1 VRHEL
6 DPGGAG
12 RVALRSPD
20 DAGADELGA
29 PVLAVMWGLA
39 TQTPSVDEVAVDLLV
54 RRVLHMVTTT
64 SAEPPKLDAAT
75 LWRAIESAA
84 EQAGMGV
91 YVAQIDVEPPR
102 ILYVNPR
109 AAEIIGRSPD
119 ELIGRLP
126 WSMLR
131 EQDHPAVRAMIERP
145 VGAPSASLALVVERP
160 DGKAVPI
167 ELAATR
173 IRTAIGELSFGYFRD
188 VSAERTAV
196 AALWRS
202 EARFRFLVES
212 APDGVVILKRG
223 VIVFINPKAAHLLG
237 VGSVDSALGR
247 PIAAFQPPEDAALA
261 GQRIAAMLRDGVEF
275 PPSEYGVLGVP
286 GRVVE
291 IKSIVCEWDGEQAVL
306 AFARDV
312 TERNAIQ
319 RRFVESDRLAALGTL
334 AAGVA
339 HEINNPLTYAQLSAY
354 HVARLLKT
362 AGLPDEI
369 LVPVRDY
376 LENIEHGIARIASIT
391 QSLRSF
397 TKDDAGAPGPVDLDL
412 VLTRALKMVDND
424 LRHAARLVREAA
436 PLPAVAG
443 NAARLEQVFVNVL
456 INAIKA
462 LPPDP
467 DRPHEIHVAAE
478 QVKDRV
484 TVTIRD
490 TGCGIPAA
498 LRGRIFEPFF
508 TTRDVG
514 RGMGLGL
521 SVSKTIVENQG
532 GEIEVD
538 SVENVGTTVRVHL
551 PAHRASAAAARPA
564 SAAAEVAPPAA
575 AIASPRRRVLVVD
588 DEALICHSIQRLLSE
603 THDVAVATTGSDAL
617 ALVASSRFDFI
628 LCDVMMPDMNG
639 HELYRQ
645 VAAQHP
651 GLERRFVFMTG
662 ALAPGV
668 AQALEELPT
677 PWLAKPFE
685 IEDVLELI
693 AASAGAG

>member
-1 VRHEL
+1 
-6 DPGGAG
+6 
-12 RVALRSPD
+12 
-20 DAGADELGA
+20 
-29 PVLAVMWGLA
+29 
-39 TQTPSVDEVAVDLLV
+39 
-54 RRVLHMVTTT
+54 
-64 SAEPPKLDAAT
+64 
-75 LWRAIESAA
+75 
-84 EQAGMGV
+84 MGV
-91 YVAQIDVEPPR
+91 YVAHIDVQPPR

-109 AAEIIGRSPD
+109 AAEIVGSSPE

-126 WSMLR
+126 WSMIR
-131 EQDHPAVRAMIERP
+131 EQDRPTVRAMIERP
-145 VGAPSASLALVVERP
+145 AGAPPASLTLVVERP
-160 DGKAVPI
+160 DGKAVAI
-167 ELAATR
+167 ELVASR
-173 IRTAIGELSFGYFRD
+173 IRTGIGELSFGYFRD
-188 VSAERTAV
+188 VSVEREV
-196 AALWRS
+196 EAALRRS

-223 VIVFINPKAAHLLG
+223 VIVFINPKAARLLG
-237 VGSVDSALGR
+237 VDRVEQALGR

-261 GQRIAAMLRDGVEF
+261 GKRIAAMLRDGVEF

-291 IKSIVCEWDGEQAVL
+291 IKSIACEWDGEQAVL

-319 RRFVESDRLAALGTL
+319 RRLVESDRLAALGTL

-354 HVARLLKT
+354 QVARLLKT
-362 AGLPDEI
+362 VELPDQT
-369 LVPVRDY
+369 LALLRGY
-376 LENIEHGIARIASIT
+376 LEDIDHGIARIASIT

-397 TKDDAGAPGPVDLDL
+397 VKDDADAPGPVDLDL
-412 VLTRALKMVDND
+412 VITRSLRMVDND
-424 LRHAARLVREAA
+424 LRHAARLVRVVA
-436 PLPAVAG
+436 PMPPVVG

-467 DRPHEIHVAAE
+467 EQPHEIHVAAE
-478 QVKDRV
+478 QVGDRV

-538 SVENVGTTVRVHL
+538 SIENVGTTVRVHL
-551 PAHRASAAAARPA
+551 PMHQASAGATENASAA
-564 SAAAEVAPPAA
+564 VDVVPPAA
-575 AIASPRRRVLVVD
+575 AITSLRRRVLVID
-588 DEALICHSIQRLLSE
+588 DEALICHTIEQVLSK

-617 ALVASSRFDFI
+617 ALVAARKFDFI

-639 HELYRQ
+639 HELYRR

-662 ALAPGV
+662 ALAPSV
-668 AQALEELPT
+668 AKALEELPN

-693 AASAGAG
+693 AASPG

>member
-1 VRHEL
+1 
-6 DPGGAG
+6 
-12 RVALRSPD
+12 
-20 DAGADELGA
+20 
-29 PVLAVMWGLA
+29 M
-39 TQTPSVDEVAVDLLV
+39 
-54 RRVLHMVTTT
+54 TTT
-64 SAEPPKLDAAT
+64 SAGPPQLDAAT

-91 YVAQIDVEPPR
+91 YVAHIDVQPPR

-109 AAEIIGRSPD
+109 AAEIIGRSPE

-131 EQDHPAVRAMIERP
+131 EQDHPTVRAMIERP
-145 VGAPSASLALVVERP
+145 DGAPPASLALVIERP

-173 IRTAIGELSFGYFRD
+173 MRTGIGELSFGYFRD
-188 VSAERTAV
+188 VSVEREAV
-196 AALWRS
+196 EALRRS

-223 VIVFINPKAAHLLG
+223 VIVFINPRATQLLG
-237 VGSVDSALGR
+237 CRSVDDALGR
-247 PIAAFQPPEDAALA
+247 PISAFQPPEDAALA
-261 GQRIAAMLRDGVEF
+261 GKRIAAMLRDGVEF

-291 IKSIVCEWDGEQAVL
+291 IKSIACEWDGEQAVL

-319 RRFVESDRLAALGTL
+319 RRLVESDRLAAVGTL

-354 HVARLLKT
+354 HVGRLVR
-362 AGLPDEI
+362 AAELPDDT
-369 LVPVRDY
+369 LAQLLGY
-376 LENIEHGIARIASIT
+376 LENIDHGVARIASIT

-397 TKDDAGAPGPVDLDL
+397 AKDDADPPGPVDIDL
-412 VLTRALKMVDND
+412 VITRALRMVDND
-424 LRHAARLVREAA
+424 LRHAARLVREVA
-436 PLPAVAG
+436 PVPLVVG

-467 DRPHEIHVAAE
+467 DRPHEIHVTAE
-478 QVKDRV
+478 PVGDRV

-490 TGCGIPAA
+490 TGRGIPAA

-521 SVSKTIVENQG
+521 SVSKTIVENHG

-538 SVENVGTTVRVHL
+538 SIEDVGTTVRVHL
-551 PAHRASAAAARPA
+551 PAHRASAGAGAAAA
-564 SAAAEVAPPAA
+564 VAPPAA
-575 AIASPRRRVLVVD
+575 AATSPRRRVLVVD
-588 DEALICHSIQRLLSE
+588 DEALICRTIQQVLSKS
-603 THDVAVATTGSDAL
+603 HDVAVATSGSDAL

-639 HELYRQ
+639 HELYRR
-645 VAAQHP
+645 VAEQHP

-668 AQALEELPT
+668 AQVLEDLPN
-677 PWLAKPFE
+677 PWLAKPFQ
-685 IEDVLELI
+685 IKDVLELI

>member
-1 VRHEL
+1 
-6 DPGGAG
+6 
-12 RVALRSPD
+12 
-20 DAGADELGA
+20 
-29 PVLAVMWGLA
+29 
-39 TQTPSVDEVAVDLLV
+39 
-54 RRVLHMVTTT
+54 
-64 SAEPPKLDAAT
+64 
-75 LWRAIESAA
+75 
-84 EQAGMGV
+84 MGV
-91 YVAQIDVEPPR
+91 YVAQIDVQPPR

-109 AAEIIGRSPD
+109 AAEIIGSSPED
-119 ELIGRLP
+119 LIGRLP

-131 EQDHPAVRAMIERP
+131 EQDHPTVRAMIERP
-145 VGAPSASLALVVERP
+145 VGAPPASLALVIRRP
-160 DGKAVPI
+160 DGRAVPI
-167 ELAATR
+167 ELAVTR

-188 VSAERTAV
+188 VSVEREAV
-196 AALWRS
+196 AALRRS
-202 EARFRFLVES
+202 EARFRFLVEA

-223 VIVFINPKAAHLLG
+223 VIVFINQRATQLLG
-237 VGSVDSALGR
+237 CRGVDDALGR

-261 GQRIAAMLRDGVEF
+261 GKRIAAMLRDGVEF

-291 IKSIVCEWDGEQAVL
+291 IKSIACEWDGEQAVL

-319 RRFVESDRLAALGTL
+319 RRLVESDRLAALGTL

-362 AGLPDEI
+362 AQLPYEI
-369 LVPVRDY
+369 QELLHGY
-376 LENIEHGIARIASIT
+376 LENIDHGIARIASIT

-397 TKDDAGAPGPVDLDL
+397 AKEDTDPPGPVDLDL
-412 VLTRALKMVDND
+412 VLTRALKMVDHD
-424 LRHAARLVREAA
+424 LRHAARLVREVA
-436 PLPAVAG
+436 PVPLVVG

-462 LPPDP
+462 LRPDP
-467 DRPHEIHVAAE
+467 DRPHEIHVAIE
-478 QVKDRV
+478 PVGDHV

-538 SVENVGTTVRVHL
+538 SIEEVGTTVRVHL
-551 PAHRASAAAARPA
+551 PAHRARPDVREPAGVAA
-564 SAAAEVAPPAA
+564 PAA
-575 AIASPRRRVLVVD
+575 AVSSPRRRVLVVD
-588 DEALICHSIQRLLSE
+588 DEALICRTIQQVLSKS
-603 THDVAVATTGSDAL
+603 HDVAVATSGSDAL

-639 HELYRQ
+639 HELYRR

-668 AQALEELPT
+668 AQVLEDLPN

-685 IEDVLELI
+685 IKRVLELI

>member
-1 VRHEL
+1 
-6 DPGGAG
+6 
-12 RVALRSPD
+12 
-20 DAGADELGA
+20 
-29 PVLAVMWGLA
+29 M
-39 TQTPSVDEVAVDLLV
+39 
-54 RRVLHMVTTT
+54 TTT
-64 SAEPPKLDAAT
+64 SAEPPPLDAAT

-91 YVAQIDVEPPR
+91 YVAHIDVQPPR

-109 AAEIIGRSPD
+109 AAEIIGRSPE

-131 EQDHPAVRAMIERP
+131 EQDHPTVRAVIERP
-145 VGAPSASLALVVERP
+145 AGAPPASLALVIERP

-167 ELAATR
+167 ELAGTR
-173 IRTAIGELSFGYFRD
+173 IRTGIGELSFGYFRD
-188 VSAERTAV
+188 VSVEREV
-196 AALWRS
+196 VEALRRS

-223 VIVFINPKAAHLLG
+223 VIVFINPKAAQLLG
-237 VGSVDSALGR
+237 VRSVAEALGR

-261 GQRIAAMLRDGVEF
+261 GRRIAAMLREGVEF

-286 GRVVE
+286 GRIVE
-291 IKSIVCEWDGEQAVL
+291 IKSIACEWDGEQAVL

-319 RRFVESDRLAALGTL
+319 RRLVESDRLAALGTL

-362 AGLPDEI
+362 AGLPDET
-369 LVPVRDY
+369 LALLHGY
-376 LENIEHGIARIASIT
+376 LENIDHGIARIASIT

-397 TKDDAGAPGPVDLDL
+397 SKDDTDPPGPVDLDL

-424 LRHAARLVREAA
+424 LRHAARLVREVA
-436 PLPAVAG
+436 PVPPVLG

-478 QVKDRV
+478 HAGGRV

-532 GEIEVD
+532 GAIEVD
-538 SVENVGTTVRVHL
+538 SIENVGTTVRVHL
-551 PAHRASAAAARPA
+551 PAHRTSADAAGQA
-564 SAAAEVAPPAA
+564 SAAAEGAAPAA
-575 AIASPRRRVLVVD
+575 VIRSPRRLVLVID
-588 DEALICHSIQRLLSE
+588 DEALICHTIERALSE
-603 THDVAVATTGSDAL
+603 SHDVAVATTGSDAL
-617 ALVASSRFDFI
+617 ALVASRRFDFI

-639 HELYRQ
+639 HELYRR

-662 ALAPGV
+662 ALAPSV
-668 AQALEELPT
+668 AQVLEELPN
-677 PWLAKPFE
+677 PWLAKPFQ
-685 IEDVLELI
+685 IKDVLELI

>member
-1 VRHEL
+1 ML
-6 DPGGAG
+6 QIIA
-12 RVALRSPD
+12 
-20 DAGADELGA
+20 
-29 PVLAVMWGLA
+29 
-39 TQTPSVDEVAVDLLV
+39 
-54 RRVLHMVTTT
+54 TT
-64 SAEPPKLDAAT
+64 SAEPPPLDAAT

-91 YVAQIDVEPPR
+91 YVAHIDVQPPR
-102 ILYVNPR
+102 ILYVNRR
-109 AAEIIGRSPD
+109 AAEIIGRSPE

-131 EQDHPAVRAMIERP
+131 EQDHPTVRAVIERP
-145 VGAPSASLALVVERP
+145 VGAPPASLALVIERP

-173 IRTAIGELSFGYFRD
+173 IRTGIGELSFGYFRD
-188 VSAERTAV
+188 VSVEREAV
-196 AALWRS
+196 AALRRS
-202 EARFRFLVES
+202 EARFRFLVEA

-223 VIVFINPKAAHLLG
+223 VIVFINPRAAHLLG
-237 VGSVDSALGR
+237 LHGVEQALGR

-261 GQRIAAMLRDGVEF
+261 GQRIVAMLRDGVEF

-291 IKSIVCEWDGEQAVL
+291 IKSIACEWDGEQAVL

-319 RRFVESDRLAALGTL
+319 RRLVESDRLAALGTL

-339 HEINNPLTYAQLSAY
+339 HEINNPLTYAQLSAD
-354 HVARLLKT
+354 HVVLLLQT
-362 AGLPDEI
+362 SGLPDET
-369 LVPVRDY
+369 LALLRGHLD
-376 LENIEHGIARIASIT
+376 NIDHGIARIASIT

-397 TKDDAGAPGPVDLDL
+397 AKGDADAPGPVDLDL
-412 VLTRALKMVDND
+412 VFTRALKMVDND
-424 LRHAARLVREAA
+424 LRHAARLVREVAR
-436 PLPAVAG
+436 LPPVVG

-467 DRPHEIHVAAE
+467 DRPHEIHVATE
-478 QVKDRV
+478 SVGNRV

-521 SVSKTIVENQG
+521 SVSKTIVESLG

-538 SVENVGTTVRVHL
+538 SIENLGTTVRIHL
-551 PAHRASAAAARPA
+551 PTHRAAHQARPHAAEPA
-564 SAAAEVAPPAA
+564 SAAAEVVPPAA
-575 AIASPRRRVLVVD
+575 VSASPRRRVLVVD
-588 DEALICHSIQRLLSE
+588 DEALICRAIKQVLSE
-603 THDVAVATTGSDAL
+603 SHDVAVATNGTDAL

-639 HELYRQ
+639 HELYRR

-668 AQALEELPT
+668 AQALEELPN
-677 PWLAKPFE
+677 PWLAKPFDVKE
-685 IEDVLELI
+685 VLELI
-693 AASAGAG
+693 AASPGAG

>member
-1 VRHEL
+1 
-6 DPGGAG
+6 
-12 RVALRSPD
+12 
-20 DAGADELGA
+20 
-29 PVLAVMWGLA
+29 M
-39 TQTPSVDEVAVDLLV
+39 
-54 RRVLHMVTTT
+54 MVTTR
-64 SAEPPKLDAAT
+64 AEPPQLDAAT
-75 LWRAIESAA
+75 LWRAIENAA

-91 YVAQIDVEPPR
+91 YIAHIDVQPPR

-109 AAEIIGRSPD
+109 AAEITGRSPE

-131 EQDHPAVRAMIERP
+131 DQDHPTVRAMIERP
-145 VGAPSASLALVVERP
+145 AGAPPASLALVIERP
-160 DGKAVPI
+160 DGKTVPI

-173 IRTAIGELSFGYFRD
+173 IRSGIGELSFGYFRD
-188 VSAERTAV
+188 VSVEREAV
-196 AALWRS
+196 AALQRS

-223 VIVFINPKAAHLLG
+223 VIVYINPKAAQLLG
-237 VGSVDSALGR
+237 LRGVDEAFGR

-261 GQRIAAMLRDGVEF
+261 GKRIAAMLRDGVEF

-291 IKSIVCEWDGEQAVL
+291 IKSIASEWEGEQAVL

-319 RRFVESDRLAALGTL
+319 RRLVESDRLAALGTL
-334 AAGVA
+334 SVGVA

-354 HVARLLKT
+354 QVARVLDT
-362 AGLPDEI
+362 VGLPDQTMA
-369 LVPVRDY
+369 LLRGY
-376 LENIEHGIARIASIT
+376 LENIDHGIARVASIA

-397 TKDDAGAPGPVDLDL
+397 ARDDADALGPVDIDV
-412 VLTRALKMVDND
+412 VLTHALKMVDND
-424 LRHAARLVREAA
+424 LRHAARLVREVA
-436 PLPAVAG
+436 PLPPVVG

-467 DRPHEIHVAAE
+467 DRPHEIHVTADH
-478 QVKDRV
+478 VGDRV

-521 SVSKTIVENQG
+521 SVSKTIVENHG
-532 GEIEVD
+532 GAIEVD
-538 SVENVGTTVRVHL
+538 SIEDAGTRVRVHL
-551 PAHRASAAAARPA
+551 PAHRASAGAAAQA
-564 SAAAEVAPPAA
+564 GVAADVAAPAA
-575 AIASPRRRVLVVD
+575 VVGSPRRRVLVVD
-588 DEALICHSIQRLLSE
+588 DEALICRTIEQVLSE
-603 THDVAVATTGSDAL
+603 SHDVAVATTGSDAL
-617 ALVASSRFDFI
+617 ALVASRKFDCI

-651 GLERRFVFMTG
+651 GLERRFVFMSG
-662 ALAPGV
+662 ALAPSV
-668 AQALEELPT
+668 AQVLEDLPN

-693 AASAGAG
+693 AASAAAG

>member
-12 RVALRSPD
+12 AGRVTPRHSTTPAVIRSDLVRAPAAARLIDIGRHDASLRSSGD
-20 DAGADELGA
+20 
-29 PVLAVMWGLA
+29 VRLA
-39 TQTPSVDEVAVDLLV
+39 TKTPSVDAIAVDRLV
-54 RRVLHMVTTT
+54 RRVLHPIATT
-64 SAEPPKLDAAT
+64 SAEPPPLDAAT

-91 YVAQIDVEPPR
+91 YVAHIDVQPPR

-109 AAEIIGRSPD
+109 AAEIIGSSPE
-119 ELIGRLP
+119 ELVGRLP

-131 EQDHPAVRAMIERP
+131 EQDHPTVRAMIERP
-145 VGAPSASLALVVERP
+145 AGAPPASLALVIERP

-173 IRTAIGELSFGYFRD
+173 IRTGIGELSFGYFRD
-188 VSAERTAV
+188 VSVEREVV
-196 AALWRS
+196 AALRRS

-223 VIVFINPKAAHLLG
+223 VIVFINPRAAQLLDA
-237 VGSVDSALGR
+237 GSVDEALGR

-261 GQRIAAMLRDGVEF
+261 GRRIAAMLREGVEF

-291 IKSIVCEWDGEQAVL
+291 IKSIACEWDGEQAVL

-319 RRFVESDRLAALGTL
+319 RRLVESDRLAALGTL

-362 AGLPDEI
+362 ARLPDEI
-369 LVPVRDY
+369 LAPLRGY
-376 LENIEHGIARIASIT
+376 LENIDHGIARIASIT

-397 TKDDAGAPGPVDLDL
+397 AKDDADPPGPVDLDL
-412 VLTRALKMVDND
+412 VLTHALKMVDND
-424 LRHAARLVREAA
+424 LRHAARLVRE
-436 PLPAVAG
+436 VASIPPVLG

-467 DRPHEIHVAAE
+467 DRPHEIHVAAKH
-478 QVKDRV
+478 VGGRV

-498 LRGRIFEPFF
+498 LRGRIF
-508 TTRDVG
+508 
-514 RGMGLGL
+514 
-521 SVSKTIVENQG
+521 
-532 GEIEVD
+532 
-538 SVENVGTTVRVHL
+538 
-551 PAHRASAAAARPA
+551 
-564 SAAAEVAPPAA
+564 
-575 AIASPRRRVLVVD
+575 
-588 DEALICHSIQRLLSE
+588 
-603 THDVAVATTGSDAL
+603 
-617 ALVASSRFDFI
+617 
-628 LCDVMMPDMNG
+628 
-639 HELYRQ
+639 
-645 VAAQHP
+645 
-651 GLERRFVFMTG
+651 
-662 ALAPGV
+662 
-668 AQALEELPT
+668 
-677 PWLAKPFE
+677 
-685 IEDVLELI
+685 
-693 AASAGAG
+693 

>member
-1 VRHEL
+1 
-6 DPGGAG
+6 
-12 RVALRSPD
+12 
-20 DAGADELGA
+20 
-29 PVLAVMWGLA
+29 
-39 TQTPSVDEVAVDLLV
+39 
-54 RRVLHMVTTT
+54 MVTTEV
-64 SAEPPKLDAAT
+64 EPPQLDAAT

-91 YVAQIDVEPPR
+91 YVAHIDVQPPR

-109 AAEIIGRSPD
+109 AAEIIGCSPED
-119 ELIGRLP
+119 LIGRLP

-131 EQDHPAVRAMIERP
+131 EQDHPTVRAMIERP
-145 VGAPSASLALVVERP
+145 AGASPASLALVIERP
-160 DGKAVPI
+160 DGRAVPI

-188 VSAERTAV
+188 VSVEREAV
-196 AALWRS
+196 AALRRS

-223 VIVFINPKAAHLLG
+223 VIVFINPKAAQLLG
-237 VGSVDSALGR
+237 VRSVDQALGR

-261 GQRIAAMLRDGVEF
+261 GKRIAAMLRDGVEF

-291 IKSIVCEWDGEQAVL
+291 IKSIACEWDGEQAVL

-319 RRFVESDRLAALGTL
+319 RRLVESDRLAALGTL

-339 HEINNPLTYAQLSAY
+339 HEINNPLTYAQLSTY
-354 HVARLLKT
+354 HVGRLLET
-362 AGLPDEI
+362 ARLPDET
-369 LVPVRDY
+369 LALLREY
-376 LENIEHGIARIASIT
+376 LENIDHGIARITSIT

-397 TKDDAGAPGPVDLDL
+397 AKSDADPPGPVDLDL

-424 LRHAARLVREAA
+424 LRHAARLAREVA
-436 PLPAVAG
+436 PMPPVLG

-467 DRPHEIHVAAE
+467 DQPHEIHVAAE
-478 QVKDRV
+478 HVAGRV

-521 SVSKTIVENQG
+521 SVSKTIIESQG
-532 GEIEVD
+532 GAIEVD

-551 PAHRASAAAARPA
+551 PTHPASADAAEPA
-564 SAAAEVAPPAA
+564 SAAADGAPPAA
-575 AIASPRRRVLVVD
+575 VITSPRRRVLVID
-588 DEALICHSIQRLLSE
+588 DEALICRAIAQALSE
-603 THDVAVATTGSDAL
+603 SHDVAVATTGSDAL
-617 ALVASSRFDFI
+617 ALVASSRFDVI
-628 LCDVMMPDMNG
+628 LCDVMMPDING
-639 HELYRQ
+639 HELYRRI
-645 VAAQHP
+645 AAQHP
-651 GLERRFVFMTG
+651 GLERRLVFMTG
-662 ALAPGV
+662 ALASGV
-668 AQALEELPT
+668 AQALEDLPN

-685 IEDVLELI
+685 IEQVLELI
-693 AASAGAG
+693 AASAGTG